1 MKKITTLL
9 ACFLLLGTF
18 AKAQQDAMF
27 TKYMFNSLSY
37 NPAYAG
43 SKEHMSLG
51 LLHRSQWV
59 GIEGAP
65 QTQSFTMHTPLSNNR
80 VGIGMNIMNDK
91 IGPSNNLFVGL
102 DYAYRIKIGS
112 GKLSLGLQGSIE
124 NWRADWTLLSTED
137 VFDPEFNTNPN
148 SWLPNF
154 GAGLYYYTK
163 VFYLGASVPKLIQND
178 LTPAGEKNNFFVNKG
193 RRHYYLTGG
202 VAIPLNGEDLILRP
216 SMLVKSVGIF
226 DEEINAPT
234 EFDVDVSLLFYQT
247 FWVGVSFR
255 SAFDFKNSSNDSVDF
270 WASYNLPNGLTIGA
284 AFDYTL
290 TKLESE
296 AKGSFELMVGY
307 EFDYKTKRTVT
318 PRYF

>member
-51 LLHRSQWV
+51 LLHRSQWI
-59 GIEGAP
+59 GIDGAP

-102 DYAYRIKIGS
+102 DYAYRIKIGP

-226 DEEINAPT
+226 NEEINAPT

>member
-148 SWLPNF
+148 NWLPNF

-290 TKLESE
+290 TKLESV

>member
-9 ACFLLLGTF
+9 VCFLLLGTF

-43 SKEHMSLG
+43 SKEHMALG
-51 LLHRSQWV
+51 FLHRSQWV
-59 GIEGAP
+59 GIDGSP
-65 QTQSFTMHTPLSNNR
+65 RTQSFTMHTPLSNNR

-102 DYAYRIKIGS
+102 DYAYRIKIGP
-112 GKLSLGLQGSIE
+112 GKLSLGVQGSIE
-124 NWRADWTLLSTED
+124 NWRADWTKLSVQD
-137 VFDPEFNTNPN
+137 NFDLEFNTNPN
-148 SWLPNF
+148 TWLPNF

-163 VFYLGASVPKLIQND
+163 TFYLGASVPKLIKND
-178 LTPAGEKNNFFVNKG
+178 LTPANNTNNFFLNKG

-202 VAIPLNGEDLILRP
+202 VAIPLNGEDLVLRP
-216 SMLVKSVGIF
+216 SMLVKNVGLF
-226 DEEINAPT
+226 DGEVTAPT
-234 EFDVDVSLLFYQT
+234 EFDMDLSLLFYQT

-255 SAFDFKNSSNDSVDF
+255 SAFEFKDSSYDSVDF
-270 WASYNLPNGLTIGA
+270 WASYNLPNGLRIGA

-290 TKLESE
+290 TKLNQAS
-296 AKGSFELMVGY
+296 KGSFELMVGY